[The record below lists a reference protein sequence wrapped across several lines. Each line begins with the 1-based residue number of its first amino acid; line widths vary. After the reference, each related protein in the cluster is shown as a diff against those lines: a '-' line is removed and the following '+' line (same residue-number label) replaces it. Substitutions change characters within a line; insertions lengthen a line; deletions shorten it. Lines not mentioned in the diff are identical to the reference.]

1 MWAAI
6 FDGSYAFEGD
16 QGENSEY
23 FFWIPIL
30 GPLIGGAAGTFEIN
44 RIISILITKI
54 HNLFSA
60 GLTYLFLVQAHWPS
74 EENESKRSTQ
84 SQVAD
89 VNVEMTKQDQLE
101 AL

>member
-1 MWAAI
+1 MHSKVMKAKTLNI
-6 FDGSYAFEGD
+6 SFGFLYLDHLLVEL
-16 QGENSEY
+16 
-23 FFWIPIL
+23 PVRL
-30 GPLIGGAAGTFEIN
+30 KIN